1 MPDNPCDKIKG
12 PAKAYCER
20 DPDNGGALPPESGP
34 EFHGWV
40 DGGAENVQELAESLL
55 DTMRSLLAPDSTWA
69 PKQADSVL
77 YQPFLWLGQHLA
89 VAIFVCVVVVC
100 ALTAWQGAPRLKQM
114 GASTGWALAAV
125 AGMASVPGIVH
136 MLNQATA
143 SAFRTLF
150 SSDEGTLFTTI
161 AQDMKDAA
169 DSSNPLGLLFIL
181 AALVVALAFAALVFM
196 VRNLGILAFVCV
208 APLVLA
214 SLARGGDT
222 SAVKAWMQRLLG
234 LMFCPF
240 ALLLVS
246 PFVKFTEGSL
256 VMDAALLVA
265 ADALMLRMIFHGV
278 PYFGP
283 RIARAA
289 RTFVEQRT
297 DNPLARAVV
306 RAGAPDI
313 YEQETT
319 PRGPRIVDTPRRA
332 MGQDGGTLF
341 AAYGINHRPRPGRL
355 TTESATQKVRTDTA
369 RTTQL
374 SEARRQ
380 AREAAR
386 GAHGRR
392 PTPAPPPAPP
402 PGTGPAST
410 PPARP

>member
-1 MPDNPCDKIKG
+1 
-12 PAKAYCER
+12 
-20 DPDNGGALPPESGP
+20 
-34 EFHGWV
+34 
-40 DGGAENVQELAESLL
+40 
-55 DTMRSLLAPDSTWA
+55 
-69 PKQADSVL
+69 
-77 YQPFLWLGQHLA
+77 
-89 VAIFVCVVVVC
+89 
-100 ALTAWQGAPRLKQM
+100 
-114 GASTGWALAAV
+114 
-125 AGMASVPGIVH
+125 
-136 MLNQATA
+136 
-143 SAFRTLF
+143 
-150 SSDEGTLFTTI
+150 
-161 AQDMKDAA
+161 
-169 DSSNPLGLLFIL
+169 
-181 AALVVALAFAALVFM
+181 
-196 VRNLGILAFVCV
+196 
-208 APLVLA
+208 
-214 SLARGGDT
+214 
-222 SAVKAWMQRLLG
+222 RLLG

-386 GAHGRR
+386 GAHGR
-392 PTPAPPPAPP
+392 
-402 PGTGPAST
+402 
-410 PPARP
+410 